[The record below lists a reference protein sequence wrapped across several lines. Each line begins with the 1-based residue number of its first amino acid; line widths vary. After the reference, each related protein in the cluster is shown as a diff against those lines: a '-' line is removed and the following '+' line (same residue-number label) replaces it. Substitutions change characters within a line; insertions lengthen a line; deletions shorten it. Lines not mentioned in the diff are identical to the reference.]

1 MGELHIPV
9 WVAMTAV
16 IVLVEVEVVVVT
28 VVIVV
33 TMVEVDTSTVVL
45 CGPRVTENVEVIVR
59 VVGMVEV

>member
-1 MGELHIPV
+1 
-9 WVAMTAV
+9 MTAV